1 MRKLLSAILV
11 VALVL
16 SVTAMA
22 FATEPNLKVFNAT
35 YGKDYHWYQI
45 FTATTEVVGGNTS
58 VTYYT
63 NEAHKTVIDNMNDN
77 TNTAYDATCPF
88 EVSDTAT
95 TNGYVVTVKEGVTDA
110 AVIEWL
116 KTNYNALKLDDGA
129 MTYANG
135 VASATVGNGY
145 YYITTTMG
153 TAVTVDS
160 VLGDTVVYD
169 KNPAVP
175 NGPEK
180 LITAEDGT
188 AITPGV
194 EENDAAVGSVEQYT
208 VSFDAVN
215 FVTNPDGSV
224 EKVLNWVIQDTPTN
238 LDIDL
243 DSVAVSVNGEAIPA
257 TAFVATKDE
266 TTGKLTVNIPWIV
279 TSGEQY
285 GDHLYGPANSET
297 TIPVVITYNA
307 TVLPGAADA
316 PAPNAVVV
324 SYGHVPAGTPAED
337 TPNPNNPN
345 DPDNPVDPTH
355 PWTPEN
361 PDDPWQPTNPD
372 DPWDPTDPTDPV
384 PVTPLNPDD
393 NDDSNPDPE
402 VTVTYTYGF
411 DLIKVDGE
419 NQELFGAVFTLTKS
433 GDDTPIKFIKTVVDG
448 HYVFRVATQAEI
460 DADPATEGLVSEIA
474 LTDYNTAYI
483 RGLDN
488 AEYVLTE
495 THAPTN
501 YNKADPIT
509 IKVATTSDPATGEVL
524 TKIETAETDPEDLT
538 VVNNFGTELPTT
550 GGIGTTLFYVLGT
563 ILVIGSGVVLIA
575 RRKASER

>member
-22 FATEPNLKVFNAT
+22 FATEPNLKVVNAT

-45 FTATTEVVGGNTS
+45 FTATTDVVGDNTY

-77 TNTAYDATCPF
+77 THANYDEDCPF
-88 EVSDTAT
+88 EVGTTASES
-95 TNGYVVTVKEGVTDA
+95 GYVVTVKEGVTDA

-116 KTNYNALKLDDGA
+116 KTNYNALKLGDGA

-135 VASATVGNGY
+135 VASATVDNGY

-160 VLGDTVVYD
+160 VLGETVVYD
-169 KNPAVP
+169 KNSAVP
-175 NGPEK
+175 DGPEK
-180 LITAEDGT
+180 LITAENEESFD
-188 AITPGV
+188 PGK
-194 EENDAAVGSVEQYT
+194 ETNDAAVGSVEEFT
-208 VSFDAVN
+208 VSFEAVN

-243 DSVAVSVNGEAIPA
+243 SSVAVSVNGEAILP
-257 TAFVATKDE
+257 TAFVATKNE

-279 TSGEQY
+279 TSDEHY
-285 GDHLYGPANSET
+285 GDHLYAPASGET

-324 SYGHVPAGTPAED
+324 SYGHVPAGTPADD

-345 DPDNPVDPTH
+345 DPENPVDPSH

-361 PDDPWQPTNPD
+361 PDDPW
-372 DPWDPTDPTDPV
+372 
-384 PVTPLNPDD
+384 
-393 NDDSNPDPE
+393 
-402 VTVTYTYGF
+402 
-411 DLIKVDGE
+411 
-419 NQELFGAVFTLTKS
+419 
-433 GDDTPIKFIKTVVDG
+433 
-448 HYVFRVATQAEI
+448 
-460 DADPATEGLVSEIA
+460 
-474 LTDYNTAYI
+474 
-483 RGLDN
+483 
-488 AEYVLTE
+488 
-495 THAPTN
+495 
-501 YNKADPIT
+501 
-509 IKVATTSDPATGEVL
+509 
-524 TKIETAETDPEDLT
+524 
-538 VVNNFGTELPTT
+538 
-550 GGIGTTLFYVLGT
+550 
-563 ILVIGSGVVLIA
+563 
-575 RRKASER
+575 

>member
-45 FTATTEVVGGNTS
+45 FTATTEVVGGNTY

-63 NEAHKTVIDNMNDN
+63 NEAHKTVIDNMNDS

-160 VLGDTVVYD
+160 VLGETVVYD

-175 NGPEK
+175 DGPEK
-180 LITAEDGT
+180 LITAENEESFD
-188 AITPGV
+188 PGK
-194 EENDAAVGSVEQYT
+194 ETNDAAVGSVEEFT
-208 VSFDAVN
+208 VSFEAVN

-224 EKVLNWVIQDTPTN
+224 EKVLNWVIQDTPTS

-243 DSVAVSVNGEAIPA
+243 DSVAVSVNGGAIPA

-279 TSGEQY
+279 TSGEHY
-285 GDHLYGPANSET
+285 GDHLYGPAEGET

-307 TVLPGAADA
+307 TVLPGAATA

-324 SYGHVPAGTPAED
+324 SYSHVPAGTPADD
-337 TPNPNNPN
+337 TPNPVNPE
-345 DPDNPVDPTH
+345 DPDH
-355 PWTPEN
+355 PWD
-361 PDDPWQPTNPD
+361 PDDPT
-372 DPWDPTDPTDPV
+372 

-393 NDDSNPDPE
+393 DGDGNPDPE
-402 VTVTYTYGF
+402 ETVTYTYGF
-411 DLIKVDGE
+411 DLIKVDG
-419 NQELFGAVFTLTKS
+419 NNAPLLGAVFTLTKS
-433 GDDTPIKFIKTVVDG
+433 GSEDPIQFIRTVEDN

-460 DADPATEGLVSEIA
+460 DTTPVPEGLVSEIA

-483 RGLDN
+483 RGLDA

-495 THAPTN
+495 TQAPRN
-501 YNKADPIT
+501 YNEADPIT
-509 IKVATTSDPATGEVL
+509 ISVVPTAGEAEDGQVL

-563 ILVIGSGVVLIA
+563 ILVLGAGIVLIA
-575 RRKASER
+575 RRKASDR

>member
-45 FTATTEVVGGNTS
+45 FTATTEVVGGNTY

-169 KNPAVP
+169 KNQAVP

-188 AITPGV
+188 VITSGV

-243 DSVAVSVNGEAIPA
+243 SSVAVSVNGAAIPA

-266 TTGKLTVNIPWIV
+266 ATGKLTVNIPWIV
-279 TSGEQY
+279 TSGEHY

-307 TVLPGAADA
+307 TVLPGAATA

-324 SYGHVPAGTPAED
+324 SYGHVPAGTPADD
-337 TPNPNNPN
+337 TPNPVNPE
-345 DPDNPVDPTH
+345 DPDHPWVPVD
-355 PWTPEN
+355 
-361 PDDPWQPTNPD
+361 PDDPW
-372 DPWDPTDPTDPV
+372 DPTDPV

-393 NDDSNPDPE
+393 DDDGNPDPE
-402 VTVTYTYGF
+402 ETVTYTYGF

-419 NQELFGAVFTLTKS
+419 NQSLLGAVFTLTKS
-433 GDDTPIKFIKTVVDG
+433 GSETPIKFIRTVETD
-448 HYVFRVATQAEI
+448 HYVFRVATQEEI
-460 DADPATEGLVSEIA
+460 DAVPATEGLVSEIA

-524 TKIETAETDPEDLT
+524 TKIETAETNPEDLT

>member
-22 FATEPNLKVFNAT
+22 FATEPNLKVVNAT

-45 FTATTEVVGGNTS
+45 FTATTEVVGGDTY

-77 TNTAYDATCPF
+77 AHDDYDENCPF

-135 VASATVGNGY
+135 VASATVDNGY

-160 VLGDTVVYD
+160 VLGETVVYD

-188 AITPGV
+188 VITPGV

-243 DSVAVSVNGEAIPA
+243 SSVAVSVNGEAISA
-257 TAFVATKDE
+257 TAFVATEDE

-279 TSGEQY
+279 TSGEHY

-297 TIPVVITYNA
+297 IIPVVITYNA
-307 TVLPGAADA
+307 TVLPGAATA

-324 SYGHVPAGTPAED
+324 SYGHVPAGTPADD

-345 DPDNPVDPTH
+345 DPDTPVDPTH
-355 PWTPEN
+355 PWTPAD
-361 PDDPWQPTNPD
+361 PDDPWQPTDPD

-393 NDDSNPDPE
+393 DGDGNPDPE
-402 VTVTYTYGF
+402 ETVTYTYGF
-411 DLIKVDGE
+411 DLIKVDG
-419 NQELFGAVFTLTKS
+419 NNAPLLGAVFTLTKS
-433 GDDTPIKFIKTVVDG
+433 GDDTPIKFIKTVDAG
-448 HYVFRVATQAEI
+448 HYVFRVATQEEI

>member
-22 FATEPNLKVFNAT
+22 FAEEPNLKVVNAT
-35 YGKDYHWYQI
+35 EGKDYHWYRI
-45 FTATTEVVGGNTS
+45 FTATTEVVGGDTY

-77 TNTAYDATCPF
+77 ANDDYDENCPF
-88 EVSDTAT
+88 EVGTTASAS
-95 TNGYVVTVKEGVTDA
+95 GYVVTVKEGKSDDA
-110 AVIEWL
+110 IINWL
-116 KTNYNALKLDDGA
+116 NSNYSKLALADGA
-129 MTYANG
+129 MTYAAG
-135 VASATVGNGY
+135 VASATVDNGY
-145 YYITTTMG
+145 YYITTTTG
-153 TAVTVDS
+153 SAVTVGS
-160 VLGDTVVYD
+160 VLGTAVVYD
-169 KNPAVP
+169 KNPAP
-175 NGPEK
+175 GELGK
-180 LITAEDGT
+180 KITAEDET
-188 AITPGV
+188 TFDPGL
-194 EENDAAVGSVEQYT
+194 EENDAAVGSVEQFT
-208 VSFDAVN
+208 VSFEAVN
-215 FVTNPDGSV
+215 FVIKADGSI
-224 EKVLNWVIQDTPTN
+224 EKVLNWVIQDTPTY
-238 LDIDL
+238 LDID
-243 DSVAVSVNGEAIPA
+243 VSTVKVYVNDTEISG
-257 TAFVATKDE
+257 TAFFATKDE

-279 TSGEQY
+279 TTSENY
-285 GDHLYGPANSET
+285 GDHLYAPASGKI
-297 TIPVVITYNA
+297 TIPVVITYDA

-324 SYGHVPAGTPAED
+324 SYGHVPEGTAPGN

-345 DPDNPVDPTH
+345 DPENPVDPSH
-355 PWTPEN
+355 PWQPTN
-361 PDDPWQPTNPD
+361 PDDPWQPTDPD

-393 NDDSNPDPE
+393 DGDGNPDPE
-402 VTVTYTYGF
+402 ETVTYTYGF
-411 DLIKVDGE
+411 DLIKVDGDGAP
-419 NQELFGAVFTLTKS
+419 LLGAVFTLTKS

-501 YNKADPIT
+501 YNEADPIT
-509 IKVATTSDPATGEVL
+509 IKVAAASDPATGEVL
-524 TKIETAETDPEDLT
+524 TKIETAETDPADLT

>member
-45 FTATTEVVGGNTS
+45 FTATTDVVGDNTY

-63 NEAHKTVIDNMNDN
+63 DGTHKTVIDNMNDN

-88 EVSDTAT
+88 EVSDTET
-95 TNGYVVTVKEGVTDA
+95 TKGYVVTVKEGVTDA

-135 VASATVGNGY
+135 VASATVDNGY

-160 VLGDTVVYD
+160 VLGETVVYD

-188 AITPGV
+188 DITPGV

-257 TAFVATKDE
+257 TAFVATKNE

-279 TSGEQY
+279 TSDEHY
-285 GDHLYGPANSET
+285 GDHLYAPASGET

-324 SYGHVPAGTPAED
+324 SYGHVPAGTPADD
-337 TPNPNNPN
+337 TPNPVNPE
-345 DPDNPVDPTH
+345 DPNH
-355 PWTPEN
+355 PWEPED

-372 DPWDPTDPTDPV
+372 DPWNPTDPDHPI

-393 NDDSNPDPE
+393 DSDGNPDPE
-402 VTVTYTYGF
+402 EAVTYTYGF
-411 DLIKVDGE
+411 DLIKVDG
-419 NQELFGAVFTLTKS
+419 NNAPLLGAVFTLTKS
-433 GDDTPIKFIKTVVDG
+433 GSDTPIKFIRTVVDN
-448 HYVFRVATQAEI
+448 HYVFRVATQEEI

-509 IKVATTSDPATGEVL
+509 IKVATASDPETGEVL
-524 TKIETAETDPEDLT
+524 TKIETAETDPADLT